1 MKAVKS
7 IIIISVLRYLFIL
20 LNKQIHIVIDYDG
33 WVDYFYLP
41 AGLNIIALLIY
52 GYEGAVGIALG
63 SFIWNLLNKGSDIFS
78 TIGLSVMPFISCSIA
93 YYLYHQFIVQRQ
105 NKEWYAPSIRDVI
118 LFSFIYAVINSVLHH
133 AAFPFLLKL
142 EGFSVITLVK
152 MFVGDLSG
160 AIFVFI
166 AFNILTS
173 LTIDIAKRFKY

>member
-1 MKAVKS
+1 MKALKS
-7 IIIISVLRYLFIL
+7 VIIISILRYLFIF

-52 GYEGAVGIALG
+52 GYEGAVGIAVG
-63 SFIWNLLNKGSDIFS
+63 SFIWNLLNKSSDIFVA
-78 TIGLSVMPFISCSIA
+78 IGLSIMPLVSCSTA

-105 NKEWYAPSIRDVI
+105 NKEWYAPSFRDVI

-142 EGFSVITLVK
+142 EGFSVISLVK

-173 LTIDIAKRFKY
+173 LTIDIAKRYKN

>member
-41 AGLNIIALLIY
+41 AGLNIIALLIC
-52 GYEGAVGIALG
+52 GYEGAVGIAVG
-63 SFIWNLLNKGSDIFS
+63 SFIWNLLNKSSDIFVDVA
-78 TIGLSVMPFISCSIA
+78 LSIMPFISCSVA
-93 YYLYHQFIVQRQ
+93 YYLYHQFIVQQ
-105 NKEWYAPSIRDVI
+105 HYKEWHAPSFRDVV
-118 LFSFIYAVINSVLHH
+118 LFSFIYAIINSVLHH

-142 EGFSVITLVK
+142 EEFSIISLVK

-173 LTIDIAKRFKY
+173 LTIDIAKRFKN